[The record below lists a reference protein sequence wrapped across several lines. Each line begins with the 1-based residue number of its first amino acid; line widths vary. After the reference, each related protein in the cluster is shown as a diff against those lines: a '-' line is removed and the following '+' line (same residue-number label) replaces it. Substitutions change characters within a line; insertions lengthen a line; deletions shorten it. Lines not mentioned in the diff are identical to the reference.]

1 MAKRKTHRKK
11 HSRRRHH
18 SIGAAGAVNKIA
30 GIAGGAIA
38 AQVLAKFL
46 PIENEKYKAG
56 IQVAAGVVFPK
67 IVKGALGEALGAG
80 MIAAGAVNLAK
91 SFNIGG
97 IGEESEQLALP
108 VSVGADDLSLI
119 AGDGS
124 YNDSVLAGDDLSV
137 IAGMED
143 F

>member
-1 MAKRKTHRKK
+1 MAKRKAHKKK
-11 HSRRRHH
+11 HSRRRSH
-18 SIGAAGAVNKIA
+18 SMGAAGAVNKIA
-30 GIAGGAIA
+30 GIAAGAVA
-38 AQVLAKFL
+38 AQFLAKFL

-67 IVKGALGEALGAG
+67 VLKGALGEALGAG

-97 IGEESEQLALP
+97 IGEDEITLP
-108 VSVGADDLSLI
+108 VSIGADDLSLI
-119 AGDGS
+119 SGDGS
-124 YNDSVLAGDDLSV
+124 YNDSVLSGDDLSV

>member
-1 MAKRKTHRKK
+1 MAKKKTHRKK
-11 HSRRRHH
+11 HSRRRH
-18 SIGAAGAVNKIA
+18 SMGAAGAVNKIA
-30 GIAGGAIA
+30 GIAAGAVA

-67 IVKGALGEALGAG
+67 VMKGALGEALGAG

-97 IGEESEQLALP
+97 IGEDDSQLALP

-119 AGDGS
+119 SGEGS
-124 YNDSVLAGDDLSV
+124 YNESVLAGEELSV

>member
-1 MAKRKTHRKK
+1 MAKRKTHKKK
-11 HSRRRHH
+11 HSRRH
-18 SIGAAGAVNKIA
+18 SMGAAGAVNKIA
-30 GIAGGAIA
+30 GIAAGAVA

-67 IVKGALGEALGAG
+67 VMKGALGEALGAG

-97 IGEESEQLALP
+97 IGEDDSQLALP

-124 YNDSVLAGDDLSV
+124 YNDSVLAGEDLSV